1 MNNLLDEQIL
11 HNHEMEIIENKK
23 AWSMMVYNN
32 IQKMI
37 TLSMSAQKIYNQM
50 KEMMVLLEQIVQVML
65 LSCIK
70 CFDFPSMTEQD

>member
-1 MNNLLDEQIL
+1 
-11 HNHEMEIIENKK
+11 
-23 AWSMMVYNN
+23 MMVYNN